1 MPEFGDLMTLKKPRE
16 HLVALFGDRPLD
28 FKPGEALVYN
38 NSAYQGGNTFDVNQT
53 LAIFER
59 GGWPRDAAAPRHGR
73 PPLSAEAQADGV
85 ELRSNAVTPA

>member
-59 GGWPRDAAAPRHGR
+59 GGGR
-73 PPLSAEAQADGV
+73 VTRLRLDTVGGHYPLKRKPTG
-85 ELRSNAVTPA
+85 SN